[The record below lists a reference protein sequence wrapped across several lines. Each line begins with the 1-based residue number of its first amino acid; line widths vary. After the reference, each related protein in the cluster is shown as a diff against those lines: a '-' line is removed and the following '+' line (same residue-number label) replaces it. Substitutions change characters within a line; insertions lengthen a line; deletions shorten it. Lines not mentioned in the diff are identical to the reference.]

1 MLLTKFRRN
10 RSDGSGEEYF
20 VRVCTIH
27 VHGYCGD
34 GPDAA
39 NKPSFPYPKGS
50 T

>member
-20 VRVCTIH
+20 VRVCTIYG
-27 VHGYCGD
+27 HGGD
-34 GPDAA
+34 DPDAA
-39 NKPSFPYPKGS
+39 NKLSPPYPKGS